1 MKQVRPP
8 CCPVEADRP
17 AGWLPGSLTEPTGA
31 VCRLEAAGSCGF
43 VRGRLRRTLPQVAPA
58 RGAGCCGPFRHSTVP
73 TRYTCFWKLNTG
85 ARLLNKEIWTLW
97 SMVWCSGSST
107 PFLKQRNVDGIVNG
121 QLLFTGKGGKRRTK
135 PSQDHSGVWIYG
147 TCPFLIVCGLCTVAR
162 RIVAENG
169 IRPASVQGLAHTV
182 RKQLAGR
189 QGFAAPRHPQSAFAI
204 THYAGQVPP
213 RCRRRPP
220 ASLAPGARTL
230 SFIISFRK

>member
-8 CCPVEADRP
+8 GCPVEADRP

-85 ARLLNKEIWTLW
+85 ARLLNKEIWMLW
-97 SMVWCSGSST
+97 SIVWCSGSST

-135 PSQDHSGVWIYG
+135 PPQDHSGVWIYG

-162 RIVAENG
+162 RIV
-169 IRPASVQGLAHTV
+169 Q
-182 RKQLAGR
+182 KM
-189 QGFAAPRHPQSAFAI
+189 GFA
-204 THYAGQVPP
+204 PP
-213 RCRRRPP
+213 RCR
-220 ASLAPGARTL
+220 GWRTL
-230 SFIISFRK
+230 CASSWRGGRASPPPGTPSLPSPSPTTPARCRPAAAAAAPLLPSPPGHEH